1 MIMSENRTVLGVFQT
16 SFQDMA
22 SIPNIQQLDTFYHLN
37 AEPVWNSDL
46 YCIEQFLFSLG
57 PWKSF
62 AFVIV
67 AAADVVNVVV
77 DGGAVAVVD
86 GGAVALVGV
95 HVSSFL

>member
-1 MIMSENRTVLGVFQT
+1 MIKIVSCLNGGLNNIPFQEYT
-16 SFQDMA
+16 
-22 SIPNIQQLDTFYHLN
+22 NVNGLN
-37 AEPVWNSDL
+37 TRPVYNSDL
-46 YCIEQFLFSLG
+46 QCIEQFLFSLG
-57 PWKSF
+57 LWKSF